1 MEGLRQAFDTIILC
15 LKRHQVVKDVRRL
28 ILMMFISNEFEVL
41 HFANCVGPTYSA
53 LTSIVFGA
61 CFPEQY
67 IPLIAKEYRQR
78 PNKSVDTLL
87 LTRAGTDFIANS
99 GVLGELILPTNHPS
113 ENLGIIYR
121 CLYASVM
128 SEYIMDRHLLTQKY
142 PDHILMDENLVK
154 LFQGTE
160 NVVVHMFEGQ
170 PYLERRAG
178 LHIIREVMV
187 LEESVRFTTPQMA
200 NGIGAIMK
208 YFKDLKE
215 LQFKATNEKYEKY
228 KIK

>member
-1 MEGLRQAFDTIILC
+1 MEGLRQAFNTIVLC

-67 IPLIAKEYRQR
+67 IPLIAKEHRQR

-99 GVLGELILPTNHPS
+99 GVLSEIELPKNHPS
-113 ENLGIIYR
+113 ENLGVIYR
-121 CLYASVM
+121 SSYLPIM
-128 SEYIMDRHLLTQKY
+128 SEYVMGRNLITQKY

-154 LFQGTE
+154 LFQGAE
-160 NVVVHMFEGQ
+160 SIVVHMFEGR
-170 PYLERRAG
+170 PYLERRG
-178 LHIIREVMV
+178 VLRIIQDVV
-187 LEESVRFTTPQMA
+187 VHKESVRFTTPQIA
-200 NGIGAIMK
+200 NGIEAIMK